1 MRNAAPSVLPSQ
13 VPVMFEVVKS
23 VGTSIMV
30 NHIPGG
36 GNVLYLDG
44 HVEFRL
50 YPGPFPL
57 SPVFLQTLCGLN
69 R

>member
-1 MRNAAPSVLPSQ
+1 
-13 VPVMFEVVKS
+13 MFEVVKS